1 MEVYDKMADYYD
13 FVYGDEW
20 DVGFYLN
27 EARNARG
34 SVLEVACGTGRIL
47 IALAKENIDISGL
60 DTSQGMLDILKRKAK
75 EAGIEPQVQHADMV
89 DFKFEKKFN
98 LIIVPYR
105 SFLHLS
111 SESQRSGALKNFYE
125 HLNPGGRLIIHS
137 YNPSKD
143 ELLMTGKFHNYD
155 LEEVEREGRKIT
167 LNWYLKYEP
176 REGAGNYRILLED
189 GERHEEFNMSIYFVG
204 QKEMR
209 NLLERAGYKN
219 IKDYCGFEYA
229 PFSENC
235 REALWIAER

>member
-1 MEVYDKMADYYD
+1 MEVYDKMAEYYD

-60 DTSQGMLDILKRKAK
+60 DTSEGMLMLLRQKAK
-75 EAGIEPQVQHADMV
+75 EAGISPKVEHADMV

-111 SESQRSGALKNFYE
+111 SESQRAKAIKNFYD

-155 LEEVEREGRKIT
+155 VEEVERDGRKIK
-167 LNWYLKYEP
+167 LAWYLKYEP
-176 REGAGNYRILLED
+176 REGAGNYKILLED
-189 GERHEEFNMSIYFVG
+189 GDKKEEFSMNIYFVS

-209 NLLERAGYKN
+209 NLLERAGYRN
-219 IKDYCGFEYA
+219 IKDYCGFDYV
-229 PFSENC
+229 PFNENC